1 MYKLKKTLSKKF
13 NFNSIMKA
21 IILIACIWMG
31 FAAQAA
37 HLGQD
42 SILLKI
48 DKRNQTLLGTKGDKT
63 KTLKEELTQVFEK
76 KGLVLSDS
84 LWQQIRKVIRTDS
97 EGDSSLSVQIGNS
110 RVKIGVIKSLE
121 HYEAPQKTFD
131 KAYRNDDEKKFNIK
145 KDSLGKAI
153 VFHSDGK
160 EEVRIGL
167 NGIHVKDGKEEVH
180 VDWNG
185 VRVKESNG
193 EETRVYWGPDSLKAK
208 QKKENANLFSRNG
221 MNLNLG
227 LSGLS
232 GEVPQVNATIYP
244 MYYLQ
249 TDTELRP
256 FSSRYVSVEFS
267 ESLTLVK
274 GKKSAFKLGLGIS
287 FDWYNFMFD
296 HNRLVQKAN
305 QGAIFQP
312 VFDAQGK
319 DITFSKN
326 KLTVSYINIPIMPH
340 VVFNKNSGVQMM
352 GLGGYVGY
360 RIDSWTK
367 SIEEKTE
374 NLSRVSSNFNLNQ
387 FRYGLRAEF
396 AFKKLPDLFFNYD
409 LSPLF
414 EKNSSPNLTGFS
426 FGINVLSL
434 N

>member
-1 MYKLKKTLSKKF
+1 
-13 NFNSIMKA
+13 MKA
-21 IILIACIWMG
+21 IVLFTCMCLVFSAR
-31 FAAQAA
+31 AA
-37 HLGQD
+37 HTGQD

-48 DKRNQTLLGTKGDKT
+48 DKRNQTLMGTKSDKA

-76 KGLVLSDS
+76 KGLVLTDS
-84 LWQQIRKVIRTDS
+84 LWQQIRSVIRTDS
-97 EGDSSLSVQIGNS
+97 EGDSSLSVQVGNS
-110 RVKIGVIKSLE
+110 RVKIGVIRSDREWLGQQSS
-121 HYEAPQKTFD
+121 A
-131 KAYRNDDEKKFNIK
+131 ARNKPLDRIVEIGTNKK
-145 KDSLGKAI
+145 
-153 VFHSDGK
+153 
-160 EEVRIGL
+160 EVIDIGL
-167 NGIHVKDGKEEVH
+167 KGIHIKDGKEEVH

-208 QKKENANLFSRNG
+208 QKKENANFFNRDG
-221 MNLNLG
+221 MNLYLG
-227 LSGLS
+227 LNGLS
-232 GEVPQVNATIYP
+232 GEVPQINLAIYP

-249 TDTELRP
+249 TDTELKP

-274 GKKSAFKLGLGIS
+274 GKKSAFRLGLGIS

-312 VFDAQGK
+312 KFDAQRNE
-319 DITFSKN
+319 IALSKN
-326 KLTVSYINIPIMPH
+326 KLTISYINIPIMPH
-340 VVFNKNSGVQMM
+340 VVFNKNSGVQMI

-374 NLSRVSSNFNLNQ
+374 NLHRVSSNFNLNQ

-396 AFKKLPDLFFNYD
+396 AFKKMPSLFFNYD

-426 FGINVLSL
+426 FGIRLL
-434 N
+434 

>member
-1 MYKLKKTLSKKF
+1 MWLSF
-13 NFNSIMKA
+13 S
-21 IILIACIWMG
+21 
-31 FAAQAA
+31 AQAA

-48 DKRNQTLLGTKGDKT
+48 DKRNQTLLGTQGDKT

-84 LWQQIRKVIRTDS
+84 LWQNIRKGIQSNSDL
-97 EGDSSLSVQIGNS
+97 DSSLNVRIGNS
-110 RVKIGVIKSLE
+110 QVKIAIIRSDREWMGQQSSAARNKPLDRIVEIGTNKKEVI
-121 HYEAPQKTFD
+121 D
-131 KAYRNDDEKKFNIK
+131 
-145 KDSLGKAI
+145 
-153 VFHSDGK
+153 
-160 EEVRIGL
+160 IGL

-208 QKKENANLFSRNG
+208 QKKENTHLFSRDG
-221 MNLNLG
+221 MNLYLG
-227 LSGLS
+227 LNGLS
-232 GEVPQVNATIYP
+232 GEIAPITTMIYP
-244 MYYLQ
+244 PNYLQ
-249 TDTELRP
+249 TDTELKP

-267 ESLTLVK
+267 ESLTLVE
-274 GKKSAFKLGLGIS
+274 GKKSAFRLGLGIS

-312 VFDAQGK
+312 MFDAQGK
-319 DITFSKN
+319 EIAFSKN

-340 VVFNKNSGVQMM
+340 VVFSKNSGVQMI

-396 AFKKLPDLFFNYD
+396 AFKKLPNLFFNYD

-414 EKNSSPNLTGFS
+414 EKNSSPNLAGFS
-426 FGINVLSL
+426 FGIRLL
-434 N
+434 

>member
-1 MYKLKKTLSKKF
+1 
-13 NFNSIMKA
+13 MKA
-21 IILIACIWMG
+21 IVLFTCMCLVFSAR
-31 FAAQAA
+31 AA
-37 HLGQD
+37 HTGQD

-48 DKRNQTLLGTKGDKT
+48 DKRNQTLMGTKSDKS

-76 KGLVLSDS
+76 KGLVLTDS
-84 LWQQIRKVIRTDS
+84 LWQQIRSVIRTDS
-97 EGDSSLSVQIGNS
+97 EGDSSLSVQVGNS
-110 RVKIGVIKSLE
+110 RVKIGVIKSLAD
-121 HYEAPQKTFD
+121 YDTPK
-131 KAYRNDDEKKFNIK
+131 KARNLTYPNDDGKMISIK
-145 KDSLGKAI
+145 KDSLGKALVI
-153 VFHSDGK
+153 HNDGK

-167 NGIHVKDGKEEVH
+167 NGVHVKDGKEEVH

-208 QKKENANLFSRNG
+208 QKKENANFFNRDG
-221 MNLNLG
+221 MNLYLG
-227 LSGLS
+227 LNGLS
-232 GEVPQVNATIYP
+232 GEVPQINLAIYP

-249 TDTELRP
+249 TDTELKP

-274 GKKSAFKLGLGIS
+274 GKKSAFRLGLGIS

-312 VFDAQGK
+312 KFDAQRNE
-319 DITFSKN
+319 IALSKN

-340 VVFNKNSGVQMM
+340 VVFSKNSGVQMI

-374 NLSRVSSNFNLNQ
+374 NLHRVSSNFNLNQ

-396 AFKKLPDLFFNYD
+396 AFKKMPSLFFNYD

-426 FGINVLSL
+426 FGIILL
-434 N
+434 

>member
-1 MYKLKKTLSKKF
+1 
-13 NFNSIMKA
+13 MKA
-21 IILIACIWMG
+21 IVLFTCMCLVFSAR
-31 FAAQAA
+31 AA
-37 HLGQD
+37 HTGQD

-48 DKRNQTLLGTKGDKT
+48 DKRNQTLLGTKGDKS

-84 LWQQIRKVIRTDS
+84 LWQNIRKTIQSNTDL
-97 EGDSSLSVQIGNS
+97 DSSVNVRIGNS
-110 RVKIGVIKSLE
+110 QVKIAIIRSDRDLLGQQSIAARNKPMDRIIEIGTNKKEVI
-121 HYEAPQKTFD
+121 D
-131 KAYRNDDEKKFNIK
+131 
-145 KDSLGKAI
+145 
-153 VFHSDGK
+153 
-160 EEVRIGL
+160 IGL

-208 QKKENANLFSRNG
+208 QKKENANFFSRDG
-221 MNLNLG
+221 MNLYLG
-227 LSGLS
+227 LNGLS
-232 GEVPQVNATIYP
+232 GEVPQINTMIYP
-244 MYYLQ
+244 MNYLQ
-249 TDTELRP
+249 TDTELKP

-267 ESLTLVK
+267 ESLTLIK

-312 VFDAQGK
+312 KFDAQGNE
-319 DITFSKN
+319 IALSKN
-326 KLTVSYINIPIMPH
+326 KLTISYINIPIMPH
-340 VVFNKNSGVQMM
+340 VVFSKNSGVQMV
-352 GLGGYVGY
+352 GIGGYVGY

-374 NLSRVSSNFNLNQ
+374 NLNRVSSNFNLNQ

-396 AFKKLPDLFFNYD
+396 AFKKLPNLFFNYD

-414 EKNSSPNLTGFS
+414 EKNSSPNLAGFS
-426 FGINVLSL
+426 FGIRLL
-434 N
+434 

>member
-1 MYKLKKTLSKKF
+1 M
-13 NFNSIMKA
+13 
-21 IILIACIWMG
+21 WMG

-84 LWQQIRKVIRTDS
+84 LWQNIRKTIQSNTDL
-97 EGDSSLSVQIGNS
+97 DSSVNVRIGNS
-110 RVKIGVIKSLE
+110 QVKIAIMRSDRDLLGQQSIAARNKPLDRIIEIGTNKKEVI
-121 HYEAPQKTFD
+121 D
-131 KAYRNDDEKKFNIK
+131 
-145 KDSLGKAI
+145 
-153 VFHSDGK
+153 
-160 EEVRIGL
+160 IGL
-167 NGIHVKDGKEEVH
+167 KGIHIKDGKEEVH

-193 EETRVYWGPDSLKAK
+193 EETRVYWGPDSLKIK
-208 QKKENANLFSRNG
+208 QKKENANFFDRDG
-221 MNLNLG
+221 LNLYLG
-227 LSGLS
+227 LNGISGK
-232 GEVPQVNATIYP
+232 VPSITTMIYP
-244 MYYLQ
+244 PNYLQ
-249 TDTELRP
+249 TDSELKP

-267 ESLTLVK
+267 ESLTLIK
-274 GKKSAFKLGLGIS
+274 GKKSAFRLGLGIS

-326 KLTVSYINIPIMPH
+326 KLTVSYINLPIMPH
-340 VVFNKNSGVQMM
+340 VVFNKNSGVQMI
-352 GLGGYVGY
+352 GLGGYLGY

-396 AFKKLPDLFFNYD
+396 AFKKLPNLFFNYD

-414 EKNSSPNLTGFS
+414 EKNSSPNLAGFS
-426 FGINVLSL
+426 FGIRLL
-434 N
+434 

>member
-1 MYKLKKTLSKKF
+1 
-13 NFNSIMKA
+13 MKA
-21 IILIACIWMG
+21 IVLFTCMCLVFSAR
-31 FAAQAA
+31 AA
-37 HLGQD
+37 HTGQD

-84 LWQQIRKVIRTDS
+84 LWQNIRKTIQSNTDL
-97 EGDSSLSVQIGNS
+97 DSSVNVRIGNS
-110 RVKIGVIKSLE
+110 QVKIAIIRSDRDLLGQQSIAARNKPMDRIIEIGTNKKEVI
-121 HYEAPQKTFD
+121 D
-131 KAYRNDDEKKFNIK
+131 
-145 KDSLGKAI
+145 
-153 VFHSDGK
+153 
-160 EEVRIGL
+160 IGL

-208 QKKENANLFSRNG
+208 QKKENANFFSRDG
-221 MNLNLG
+221 MNLYLG
-227 LSGLS
+227 LNGLS
-232 GEVPQVNATIYP
+232 GEVPQINTMIYP
-244 MYYLQ
+244 MNYLQ
-249 TDTELRP
+249 TDTELKP

-312 VFDAQGK
+312 KFDAQGNE
-319 DITFSKN
+319 IAFSKN

-340 VVFNKNSGVQMM
+340 VVFTKNSGIQMI

-374 NLSRVSSNFNLNQ
+374 NLNRVSSNFNLNQ

-396 AFKKLPDLFFNYD
+396 AFKKLPNLFFNYD

-414 EKNSSPNLTGFS
+414 EKNSSPNLAGFS
-426 FGINVLSL
+426 FGIRLL
-434 N
+434 

>member
-1 MYKLKKTLSKKF
+1 MWLSF
-13 NFNSIMKA
+13 S
-21 IILIACIWMG
+21 
-31 FAAQAA
+31 AQAA

-84 LWQQIRKVIRTDS
+84 LWQNIRKTIQSNTDL
-97 EGDSSLSVQIGNS
+97 DSSVNVRIGNS
-110 RVKIGVIKSLE
+110 QVKIAIIRSDRDLLGQQSIAARNKPLDRIIEIGTNKKEVI
-121 HYEAPQKTFD
+121 D
-131 KAYRNDDEKKFNIK
+131 
-145 KDSLGKAI
+145 
-153 VFHSDGK
+153 
-160 EEVRIGL
+160 IGL
-167 NGIHVKDGKEEVH
+167 KGIHIKDGKEEVH

-208 QKKENANLFSRNG
+208 QKKENANFFSRDG
-221 MNLNLG
+221 LNLYLG
-227 LSGLS
+227 LNGLS
-232 GEVPQVNATIYP
+232 GEVPQINATIYP

-249 TDTELRP
+249 TDTELKP
-256 FSSRYVSVEFS
+256 FSSRYVSVEFA

-274 GKKSAFKLGLGIS
+274 GKKSAFRLGLGIS

-296 HNRLVQKAN
+296 HNRSVQKAN

-312 VFDAQGK
+312 KFDAQGNE
-319 DITFSKN
+319 IAFSKN

-340 VVFNKNSGVQMM
+340 VVFTKNSGVQMI

-374 NLSRVSSNFNLNQ
+374 NLNRVSSNFNLNQ

-396 AFKKLPDLFFNYD
+396 AFKKLPNLFFNYD

-414 EKNSSPNLTGFS
+414 EKNSSPNLAGFS
-426 FGINVLSL
+426 FGIRLL
-434 N
+434 

>member
-1 MYKLKKTLSKKF
+1 MWLSF
-13 NFNSIMKA
+13 S
-21 IILIACIWMG
+21 
-31 FAAQAA
+31 AQAA

-48 DKRNQTLLGTKGDKT
+48 DKRNQTLLGTQGDKT
-63 KTLKEELTQVFEK
+63 KTLKEELSQVFEK
-76 KGLVLSDS
+76 KGLILSDS
-84 LWQQIRKVIRTDS
+84 LWQNIRKGIQSNSDL
-97 EGDSSLSVQIGNS
+97 DSSLNVRIGNS
-110 RVKIGVIKSLE
+110 QVKIAIIRSDREWLGQQSSTARNKPLDRIIEIGTNKKEVI
-121 HYEAPQKTFD
+121 D
-131 KAYRNDDEKKFNIK
+131 
-145 KDSLGKAI
+145 
-153 VFHSDGK
+153 
-160 EEVRIGL
+160 IGL

-208 QKKENANLFSRNG
+208 QKKENTHLFSRDG
-221 MNLNLG
+221 LNLYLGLNG
-227 LSGLS
+227 LSGQ
-232 GEVPQVNATIYP
+232 VPSITTMIYP
-244 MYYLQ
+244 PNYLQ
-249 TDTELRP
+249 TDTELKP

-267 ESLTLVK
+267 ESLTLVE
-274 GKKSAFKLGLGIS
+274 GKKSAFRLGLGIS

-312 VFDAQGK
+312 MFDAQGK
-319 DITFSKN
+319 EIAFSKN

-340 VVFNKNSGVQMM
+340 VVFSKNSGVQMI

-396 AFKKLPDLFFNYD
+396 AFKKLPNLFFNYD

-414 EKNSSPNLTGFS
+414 EKNSSPNLAGFS
-426 FGINVLSL
+426 FGIRLL
-434 N
+434 

>member
-1 MYKLKKTLSKKF
+1 
-13 NFNSIMKA
+13 MKA
-21 IILIACIWMG
+21 IVLFTCMCLVFSAR
-31 FAAQAA
+31 AA
-37 HLGQD
+37 HTGQD

-84 LWQQIRKVIRTDS
+84 LWQNIRKTIQSNTDL
-97 EGDSSLSVQIGNS
+97 DSSVNVRIGNS
-110 RVKIGVIKSLE
+110 QVKIAIIRSDRDLLGQQSIAARNKPLDRIIEIGTNKKEVI
-121 HYEAPQKTFD
+121 D
-131 KAYRNDDEKKFNIK
+131 
-145 KDSLGKAI
+145 
-153 VFHSDGK
+153 
-160 EEVRIGL
+160 IGL

-208 QKKENANLFSRNG
+208 QKKENANFFSRDG
-221 MNLNLG
+221 LNLYLG
-227 LSGLS
+227 LNGLS
-232 GEVPQVNATIYP
+232 GEVPQINATIYP

-249 TDTELRP
+249 TDTELKP
-256 FSSRYVSVEFS
+256 FGSRYVSVEFA

-274 GKKSAFKLGLGIS
+274 GKKSAFRLGLGIS
-287 FDWYNFMFD
+287 FDWYNFIFD
-296 HNRLVQKAN
+296 HNRSVQKAN

-312 VFDAQGK
+312 KFDAQGNE
-319 DITFSKN
+319 IAFSKN

-340 VVFNKNSGVQMM
+340 VVFTKNSGVQMI

-374 NLSRVSSNFNLNQ
+374 NLNRVSSNFNLNQ

-396 AFKKLPDLFFNYD
+396 AFKKLPNLFFNYD

-414 EKNSSPNLTGFS
+414 EKNSSPNLAGFS
-426 FGINVLSL
+426 FGIRLL
-434 N
+434 

>member
-1 MYKLKKTLSKKF
+1 
-13 NFNSIMKA
+13 MKA
-21 IILIACIWMG
+21 IVLFTCMCLVFSAR
-31 FAAQAA
+31 AA
-37 HLGQD
+37 HTGQD

-48 DKRNQTLLGTKGDKT
+48 DKRNQTLMGTKSDKA

-76 KGLVLSDS
+76 KGLVLTDS
-84 LWQQIRKVIRTDS
+84 LWQQIRSVIRTDS
-97 EGDSSLSVQIGNS
+97 EGDSSLSVQVGNS
-110 RVKIGVIKSLE
+110 RVKIGVIRSGREWLGQQSS
-121 HYEAPQKTFD
+121 A
-131 KAYRNDDEKKFNIK
+131 ARNKPLDRIVEIGTNKK
-145 KDSLGKAI
+145 
-153 VFHSDGK
+153 
-160 EEVRIGL
+160 EVIDIGL
-167 NGIHVKDGKEEVH
+167 KGIHIKDGKEEVH

-208 QKKENANLFSRNG
+208 QKKENANFFNRDG
-221 MNLNLG
+221 MNLYLG
-227 LSGLS
+227 LNGLS
-232 GEVPQVNATIYP
+232 GEVPQINLAIYP

-249 TDTELRP
+249 TDTELKP

-274 GKKSAFKLGLGIS
+274 GKKSAFRLGLGIS

-312 VFDAQGK
+312 KFDAQRNE
-319 DITFSKN
+319 IALSKN
-326 KLTVSYINIPIMPH
+326 KLTISYINIPIMPH
-340 VVFNKNSGVQMM
+340 VVFNKNSGVQMI

-374 NLSRVSSNFNLNQ
+374 NLHRVSSNFNLNQ

-396 AFKKLPDLFFNYD
+396 AFKKMPSLFFNYD

-426 FGINVLSL
+426 FGIRLL
-434 N
+434 

>member
-1 MYKLKKTLSKKF
+1 
-13 NFNSIMKA
+13 MKA
-21 IILIACIWMG
+21 IVLFTCMCLVFSAR
-31 FAAQAA
+31 AA
-37 HLGQD
+37 HTGQD

-84 LWQQIRKVIRTDS
+84 LWQNIRKTIQSNTDL
-97 EGDSSLSVQIGNS
+97 DSSVNVRIGNS
-110 RVKIGVIKSLE
+110 QVKIAIIRSDRDLLGQQSIAARNKPMDRIIEIGTNKKEVI
-121 HYEAPQKTFD
+121 D
-131 KAYRNDDEKKFNIK
+131 
-145 KDSLGKAI
+145 
-153 VFHSDGK
+153 
-160 EEVRIGL
+160 IGL

-208 QKKENANLFSRNG
+208 QKKENANFFSRDG
-221 MNLNLG
+221 MNLYLG
-227 LSGLS
+227 LNGLS
-232 GEVPQVNATIYP
+232 GEVPQINTMIYP
-244 MYYLQ
+244 MNYLQ
-249 TDTELRP
+249 TDTELKP

-312 VFDAQGK
+312 KFDAQGNE
-319 DITFSKN
+319 IALSKN
-326 KLTVSYINIPIMPH
+326 KLTISYINIPIMPH
-340 VVFNKNSGVQMM
+340 VAFSKNSGVQMV
-352 GLGGYVGY
+352 GIGGYVGY

-374 NLSRVSSNFNLNQ
+374 NLNRVSSNFNLNQ

-396 AFKKLPDLFFNYD
+396 AFKKLPNLFFNYD

-414 EKNSSPNLTGFS
+414 EKNSSPNLAGFS
-426 FGINVLSL
+426 FGIRLL
-434 N
+434 

>member
-1 MYKLKKTLSKKF
+1 
-13 NFNSIMKA
+13 MKA
-21 IILIACIWMG
+21 IVLFTCMCLVFSAR
-31 FAAQAA
+31 AA
-37 HLGQD
+37 HTGQD

-84 LWQQIRKVIRTDS
+84 LWQNIRKTIQSNTDL
-97 EGDSSLSVQIGNS
+97 DSSVNVRIGNS
-110 RVKIGVIKSLE
+110 QVKIAIIRSDRDLLGQQSIAARNKPMDRIIEIGTNKKEVI
-121 HYEAPQKTFD
+121 D
-131 KAYRNDDEKKFNIK
+131 
-145 KDSLGKAI
+145 
-153 VFHSDGK
+153 
-160 EEVRIGL
+160 IGL

-208 QKKENANLFSRNG
+208 QKKENANFFSRDG
-221 MNLNLG
+221 MNLYLG
-227 LSGLS
+227 LNGLS
-232 GEVPQVNATIYP
+232 GEVPQINTMIYP
-244 MYYLQ
+244 MNYLQ
-249 TDTELRP
+249 TDTELKP

-312 VFDAQGK
+312 KFDAQRNE
-319 DITFSKN
+319 IALSKN

-340 VVFNKNSGVQMM
+340 VVFTKNSGIQMI

-374 NLSRVSSNFNLNQ
+374 NLNRVSSNFNLNQ

-396 AFKKLPDLFFNYD
+396 AFKKLPNLFFNYD

-414 EKNSSPNLTGFS
+414 EKNSSPNLAGFS
-426 FGINVLSL
+426 FGIRLL
-434 N
+434 

>member
-1 MYKLKKTLSKKF
+1 
-13 NFNSIMKA
+13 MKA
-21 IILIACIWMG
+21 IVLFTCMCLVFSAR
-31 FAAQAA
+31 AA
-37 HLGQD
+37 HTGQD

-48 DKRNQTLLGTKGDKT
+48 DKRNQTLMGTKSDKA

-76 KGLVLSDS
+76 KGLVLTDS
-84 LWQQIRKVIRTDS
+84 LWQQIRSVIRTDS
-97 EGDSSLSVQIGNS
+97 EGDSSLSVLVGNS
-110 RVKIGVIKSLE
+110 RVKIGVIRSDREWLGQQSS
-121 HYEAPQKTFD
+121 A
-131 KAYRNDDEKKFNIK
+131 ARNKPLDRIIEIGTNKK
-145 KDSLGKAI
+145 
-153 VFHSDGK
+153 
-160 EEVRIGL
+160 EVIDIGL
-167 NGIHVKDGKEEVH
+167 KGIHIKDGKEEVH

-208 QKKENANLFSRNG
+208 QKKENANFFNRDG
-221 MNLNLG
+221 MNLYLG
-227 LSGLS
+227 LNGLS
-232 GEVPQVNATIYP
+232 GEVPQINLAIYP

-249 TDTELRP
+249 TDTELKP

-274 GKKSAFKLGLGIS
+274 GKKSAFRLGLGIS

-312 VFDAQGK
+312 KFDAQRNE
-319 DITFSKN
+319 IALSKN
-326 KLTVSYINIPIMPH
+326 KLTISYINIPIMPH
-340 VVFNKNSGVQMM
+340 VVFNKNSGVQMI

-374 NLSRVSSNFNLNQ
+374 NLHRVSSNFNLNQ

-396 AFKKLPDLFFNYD
+396 AFKKMPSLFFNYD

-426 FGINVLSL
+426 FGIILL
-434 N
+434 

>member
-1 MYKLKKTLSKKF
+1 
-13 NFNSIMKA
+13 MKA
-21 IILIACIWMG
+21 IVLFTCMCLVFSAR
-31 FAAQAA
+31 AA
-37 HLGQD
+37 HTGQD

-84 LWQQIRKVIRTDS
+84 LWQNIRKTIQSNTDL
-97 EGDSSLSVQIGNS
+97 DSSVNVRIGNS
-110 RVKIGVIKSLE
+110 QVKIAIIRSDRDLLGQQSIAARNKPMDRIIEIGTNKKEVI
-121 HYEAPQKTFD
+121 D
-131 KAYRNDDEKKFNIK
+131 
-145 KDSLGKAI
+145 
-153 VFHSDGK
+153 
-160 EEVRIGL
+160 IGL

-208 QKKENANLFSRNG
+208 QKKENANFFSRDG
-221 MNLNLG
+221 MNLYLG
-227 LSGLS
+227 LNGLS
-232 GEVPQVNATIYP
+232 GEVPQINTMIYP
-244 MYYLQ
+244 MNYLQ
-249 TDTELRP
+249 TDTELKP

-287 FDWYNFMFD
+287 FDWCNFMFD

-312 VFDAQGK
+312 KFDAQGNE
-319 DITFSKN
+319 IAFSKN
-326 KLTVSYINIPIMPH
+326 KLTISYINIPIMPH
-340 VVFNKNSGVQMM
+340 VVFSKNSGVQMV
-352 GLGGYVGY
+352 GIGGYVGY

-374 NLSRVSSNFNLNQ
+374 NLNRVSSNFNLNQ

-396 AFKKLPDLFFNYD
+396 AFKKLPNLFFNYD

-414 EKNSSPNLTGFS
+414 EKNSSPNLAGFS
-426 FGINVLSL
+426 FGIRLL
-434 N
+434 

>member
-1 MYKLKKTLSKKF
+1 
-13 NFNSIMKA
+13 MKA
-21 IILIACIWMG
+21 IVLFTCMCLV
-31 FAAQAA
+31 FSVRAA
-37 HLGQD
+37 HTGQD

-48 DKRNQTLLGTKGDKT
+48 DKRNQTLMGTKSDKT

-76 KGLVLSDS
+76 KGLVLTDS
-84 LWQQIRKVIRTDS
+84 LWQQIRSVIRTDS
-97 EGDSSLSVQIGNS
+97 EGDSSLSVQVGNS
-110 RVKIGVIKSLE
+110 RVKIGVIKSLAD
-121 HYEAPQKTFD
+121 YDTPK
-131 KAYRNDDEKKFNIK
+131 KARNLTYPNDDGKMISIK
-145 KDSLGKAI
+145 KDSLGKALVI
-153 VFHSDGK
+153 HNDGK

-167 NGIHVKDGKEEVH
+167 NGVHVKDGKEEVH

-208 QKKENANLFSRNG
+208 QKKENANFFNRDG
-221 MNLNLG
+221 MNVYLG
-227 LSGLS
+227 LNGLS
-232 GEVPQVNATIYP
+232 GEVPQINLAIYP

-249 TDTELRP
+249 TDTELKP

-274 GKKSAFKLGLGIS
+274 GKKSAFRLGLGIS

-312 VFDAQGK
+312 KFDAQRNE
-319 DITFSKN
+319 IALSKN

-340 VVFNKNSGVQMM
+340 VVFSKNSGVQMI

-374 NLSRVSSNFNLNQ
+374 NLHRVSSNFNLNQ

-396 AFKKLPDLFFNYD
+396 AFKKMPSLFFNYD

-426 FGINVLSL
+426 FGIILL
-434 N
+434 

>member
-1 MYKLKKTLSKKF
+1 MCLVFS
-13 NFNSIMKA
+13 A
-21 IILIACIWMG
+21 R
-31 FAAQAA
+31 AA
-37 HLGQD
+37 HTGQD

-48 DKRNQTLLGTKGDKT
+48 DKRNQTLMGTKSDKA

-76 KGLVLSDS
+76 KGLVLTDS
-84 LWQQIRKVIRTDS
+84 LWQQIRSVIRTDS
-97 EGDSSLSVQIGNS
+97 EGDSSLSVLVGNS
-110 RVKIGVIKSLE
+110 RVKIGVIRSDREWLGQQSS
-121 HYEAPQKTFD
+121 A
-131 KAYRNDDEKKFNIK
+131 ARNKPLDRIVEIGTNKK
-145 KDSLGKAI
+145 
-153 VFHSDGK
+153 
-160 EEVRIGL
+160 EVIDIGL
-167 NGIHVKDGKEEVH
+167 KGIHIKDGKEEVH

-208 QKKENANLFSRNG
+208 QKKENANLFSRDG
-221 MNLNLG
+221 MNLYLG
-227 LSGLS
+227 LNGLS
-232 GEVPQVNATIYP
+232 GEVPQINTTIYP

-249 TDTELRP
+249 SDTELKP

-274 GKKSAFKLGLGIS
+274 GKKRAFRLGLGIS

-312 VFDAQGK
+312 KFDAQGK
-319 DITFSKN
+319 DIAFSKN

-340 VVFNKNSGVQMM
+340 VVFSKNSGVQMI
-352 GLGGYVGY
+352 GIGGYVGY

-374 NLSRVSSNFNLNQ
+374 NLNRVSSNFNLNQ

-396 AFKKLPDLFFNYD
+396 AFKKLPNLFFNYD

-414 EKNSSPNLTGFS
+414 EKNSNPNLAGFS
-426 FGINVLSL
+426 FGIRLL
-434 N
+434 

>member
-1 MYKLKKTLSKKF
+1 
-13 NFNSIMKA
+13 MKA
-21 IILIACIWMG
+21 IVLFTCMCLVFSAR
-31 FAAQAA
+31 AA
-37 HLGQD
+37 HTGQD

-84 LWQQIRKVIRTDS
+84 LWQNIRKTIQSNTDL
-97 EGDSSLSVQIGNS
+97 DSSVNVRIGNS
-110 RVKIGVIKSLE
+110 QVKIAIIRSDRDLLGQQSIAARNKPMDRIIEIGTNKKEVI
-121 HYEAPQKTFD
+121 D
-131 KAYRNDDEKKFNIK
+131 
-145 KDSLGKAI
+145 
-153 VFHSDGK
+153 
-160 EEVRIGL
+160 IGL

-208 QKKENANLFSRNG
+208 QKKENANFFSRDG
-221 MNLNLG
+221 MNLYLG
-227 LSGLS
+227 LNGLS
-232 GEVPQVNATIYP
+232 GEVPQINAMIYP
-244 MYYLQ
+244 MNYLQ
-249 TDTELRP
+249 TDTELKP

-312 VFDAQGK
+312 KFDAQGNE
-319 DITFSKN
+319 IALSKN

-340 VVFNKNSGVQMM
+340 VVFSKNSGVQMV
-352 GLGGYVGY
+352 GIGGYVGY

-374 NLSRVSSNFNLNQ
+374 NLNRVSSNFNLNQ

-396 AFKKLPDLFFNYD
+396 AFKKLPNLFFNYD

-414 EKNSSPNLTGFS
+414 EKNSSPNLAGFS
-426 FGINVLSL
+426 FGIRLL
-434 N
+434 

>member
-1 MYKLKKTLSKKF
+1 MCLVFS
-13 NFNSIMKA
+13 A
-21 IILIACIWMG
+21 R
-31 FAAQAA
+31 AA
-37 HLGQD
+37 HTGQD

-48 DKRNQTLLGTKGDKT
+48 DKRNQTLMGTKSDKA

-76 KGLVLSDS
+76 KGLVLTDS
-84 LWQQIRKVIRTDS
+84 LWQQIRSVIRTDS
-97 EGDSSLSVQIGNS
+97 EGDSSLSVLVGNS
-110 RVKIGVIKSLE
+110 RVKIGVIRSDREWLGQQSS
-121 HYEAPQKTFD
+121 A
-131 KAYRNDDEKKFNIK
+131 ARNKPLDRIIEIGTNKK
-145 KDSLGKAI
+145 
-153 VFHSDGK
+153 
-160 EEVRIGL
+160 EVIDIGL
-167 NGIHVKDGKEEVH
+167 KGIHIKDGKEEVH

-208 QKKENANLFSRNG
+208 QKKENANFFNRDG
-221 MNLNLG
+221 MNLYLG
-227 LSGLS
+227 LNGLS
-232 GEVPQVNATIYP
+232 GEVPQINLAIYP

-249 TDTELRP
+249 TDTELKP

-274 GKKSAFKLGLGIS
+274 GKKSAFRLGLGIS

-312 VFDAQGK
+312 KFDAQRNE
-319 DITFSKN
+319 IALSKN
-326 KLTVSYINIPIMPH
+326 KLTISYINIPIMPH
-340 VVFNKNSGVQMM
+340 VVFNKNSGVQMI

-374 NLSRVSSNFNLNQ
+374 NLHRVSSNFNLNQ

-396 AFKKLPDLFFNYD
+396 AFKKMPSLFFNYD

-426 FGINVLSL
+426 FGIILL
-434 N
+434 